1 MSNATILDLPPV
13 TLPLDAP
20 NSFLE
25 ISVLEAGVEVSR
37 RVAADNIGAGAGGL
51 AGLSDVDLAGQAQF
65 DLLVNVDGT
74 NWEDTAGK
82 LTYDTVTGA
91 LSIVDPGGT
100 DTFSITPDGTNV
112 TLDVGAHSGLNIENA
127 SIIRI
132 NGGGVNLRDGS
143 SLTILDSTNARSVAF
158 NWSIPDFLLNPD
170 SLTEQIV
177 FNFSGV
183 LTNQGL
189 RTNRPFW
196 FNEQA
201 AAGDTTA
208 ARGQFWVRD
217 DVPNVPMFTNDDDVD
232 FVLNQ
237 DAYFALTATDRVVG
251 SNAGS
256 SQTGDSVFLANALAG
271 DVNIA
276 DNVIAIGSSA
286 LAVAAQLD
294 FDGTIAIGQNAG
306 ALLTDTRDPWV
317 IIGKD
322 AAANMPGAAFHDGNT
337 VIGTEALLNNT
348 STNMQG
354 VTVLGHRAGFRING
368 AVAVTGSTIIG
379 FEAAGD
385 GTPQTASVTNS
396 VIIGFRALS
405 NYGPTQVGN
414 LVVIGRNAG
423 QDISGDDDSVIIGAD
438 AFLQGSG
445 GDDSVFIGSSC
456 YGSATG
462 SMKSVYIGQAAGGS
476 TALGDFNV
484 VIGSQSLTTPGAT
497 GLDHSVMLGFSVGN
511 DIGSETALFLVESTQ
526 GTTSFVNRPYLYGS
540 TLNGNLALLSVNDT
554 STQDENGTRNIPSW
568 GSANGVWTMSGAG
581 TDLGATGDA
590 DFMHSWIRNADTA
603 LMLQFPSDET
613 ISLLH
618 NGTDSIFANSVG
630 AMVFSPNSVEGLRL
644 AEDNSG
650 VLQVP
655 SAAVTIT
662 AFAGG
667 GQGSA
672 TALIHSYNVITVVA
686 TAGDSVRL
694 PDVFSV
700 NSLVYI
706 KNDDPADAADVFP
719 AVGDDLGAGLNT
731 AVSLPAGE
739 SVTFIATAGSSTW
752 TELIVAPG
760 SAPITVATSLL
771 ATNPA
776 GPAIVDEAATSL
788 NPTIIVNQAELDTG
802 FGWTSADRMSAVGGG
817 VLIAEFLNVGGVH
830 QFIIPQQD
838 NASFPSV
845 AFGDGDTGWYENAD
859 DFLSLAHGGVRTWAT
874 SASVIQGIVA
884 GSVSLRNELASATNP
899 TVNPAGDAGTGLG
912 SAGTG
917 AVSIITSSVE
927 SLRFTAGSGSQSGG
941 ALHSPSADLTITALP
956 GGGQS
961 GATVLK
967 HSYNVVTTVATFNDS
982 VQLPSV
988 FAINTT
994 VTVKNE
1000 GAAQLAIFPA
1010 AGDDAGEGANTLV
1023 PLQTGNSITFI
1034 ATVADSTWT
1043 LLDTGGIAT
1052 ALLGLNNNGPQ
1063 IADILATLTVPNL
1076 IPNKPDV
1083 DTGTGW
1089 GGNDI
1094 LVHIAGGV
1102 EAQQFRELNSGVVF
1116 APHAS
1121 LAVTA
1126 FAGGGQ
1132 GSATAL
1138 VSSYNVITTVATAG
1152 DSVRLP
1158 DIYSTNAVIYIKN
1171 DDAAEACD
1179 VFPASGDDLG
1189 AGVNTAVSLAAG
1201 ASASFICTVA
1211 SSTWTPFIVDAAPTV
1226 PTSLV
1231 ASNAAGPEIE
1241 DAAATAANPTLIPN
1255 RANNTDGVGSAGA
1268 GSVSLIALALEAVRY
1283 TGLSGQVLTIPD
1295 RQSVVAEDT
1304 LFTQAAA
1311 TQISS
1316 SLTIIDSPEEAAGT
1330 KLPLVFPVD
1339 TIIEFNYPD
1348 PSDSEEGTTLYPGV
1362 GDDLGDGVNVARI
1375 MPVGSW
1381 KFRATV
1387 ADSTWE
1393 QMAQGATSVASRDAT
1408 GPAIIDLG
1416 ANGDPLILIRR
1427 DANFGWGSEGA
1438 SEINLK
1444 MTGFNVE
1451 RYVRTASGALI
1462 SRANQTITANAGG
1475 GQGSAT
1481 EILSTMCRVSTVA
1494 TTGDSVRLPTTF
1506 LTNTE
1511 IEVFNAGANAMDVF
1525 PASGDDLGAGVDTAV
1540 SVAVGAL
1547 TRFKSMDTTVWVQC
1561 WTG

>member
-1 MSNATILDLPPV
+1 MPNIKISDLPPIA
-13 TLPLDAP
+13 LPIDL
-20 NSFLE
+20 NTSFLE
-25 ISVLEAGVEVSR
+25 VQTVEGGEDVSRKATVDQIAQAGGAPADATYVTLSLNPTLSNERTLDGEAGVVSITDNGAGLT
-37 RVAADNIGAGAGGL
+37 VEIGIDALGIDTAKLAADAVDNTKL
-51 AGLSDVDLAGQAQF
+51 ADMAQDTIKGRQTGSGTGDPEDLTAAQ
-65 DLLVNVDGT
+65 VV
-74 NWEDTAGK
+74 A
-82 LTYDTVTGA
+82 
-91 LSIVDPGGT
+91 
-100 DTFSITPDGTNV
+100 
-112 TLDVGAHSGLNIENA
+112 
-127 SIIRI
+127 IIS
-132 NGGGVNLRDGS
+132 S
-143 SLTILDSTNARSVAF
+143 SLPPSGYFILS
-158 NWSIPDFLLNPD
+158 
-170 SLTEQIV
+170 
-177 FNFSGV
+177 
-183 LTNQGL
+183 
-189 RTNRPFW
+189 
-196 FNEQA
+196 
-201 AAGDTTA
+201 
-208 ARGQFWVRD
+208 
-217 DVPNVPMFTNDDDVD
+217 
-232 FVLNQ
+232 
-237 DAYFALTATDRVVG
+237 ATDRVVG
-251 SNAGS
+251 SNAGT

-354 VTVLGHRAGFRING
+354 VTVLGHRAGFRISG

-385 GTPQTASVTNS
+385 GTPQVASVTNS

-462 SMKSVYIGQAAGGS
+462 SMKSVYIGQAAGGA

-603 LMLQFPSDET
+603 LMLQFPTDDT

-618 NGTDSIFANSVG
+618 NGTDSIIANSAG
-630 AMVFSPNSVEGLRL
+630 AMRLNGIGDVILSSNSVEGFRL
-644 AEDNSG
+644 AEDNG
-650 VLQVP
+650 GILQVP
-655 SAAVTIT
+655 SATLAIT

-667 GQGSA
+667 GQ
-672 TALIHSYNVITVVA
+672 V
-686 TAGDSVRL
+686 
-694 PDVFSV
+694 
-700 NSLVYI
+700 
-706 KNDDPADAADVFP
+706 
-719 AVGDDLGAGLNT
+719 
-731 AVSLPAGE
+731 
-739 SVTFIATAGSSTW
+739 
-752 TELIVAPG
+752 
-760 SAPITVATSLL
+760 
-771 ATNPA
+771 
-776 GPAIVDEAATSL
+776 
-788 NPTIIVNQAELDTG
+788 
-802 FGWTSADRMSAVGGG
+802 SAV
-817 VLIAEFLNVGGVH
+817 
-830 QFIIPQQD
+830 P
-838 NASFPSV
+838 
-845 AFGDGDTGWYENAD
+845 
-859 DFLSLAHGGVRTWAT
+859 
-874 SASVIQGIVA
+874 
-884 GSVSLRNELASATNP
+884 
-899 TVNPAGDAGTGLG
+899 
-912 SAGTG
+912 
-917 AVSIITSSVE
+917 
-927 SLRFTAGSGSQSGG
+927 
-941 ALHSPSADLTITALP
+941 LT
-956 GGGQS
+956 Q
-961 GATVLK
+961 
-967 HSYNVVTTVATFNDS
+967 SYNVVTTVATFNDS
-982 VQLPSV
+982 VRLPDV
-988 FAINTT
+988 FAVNSL
-994 VTVKNE
+994 VEVKNE

-1010 AGDDAGEGANTLV
+1010 SGDDAGEGVDTLV

-1034 ATVADSTWT
+1034 ATVANSTWT

-1102 EAQQFRELNSGVVF
+1102 QAQQFRELVGGVFF
-1116 APHAS
+1116 APATS
-1121 LAVTA
+1121 LTVTA

-1138 VSSYNVITTVATAG
+1138 INSYNIITTVATAG

-1158 DIYSTNAVIYIKN
+1158 DIFSVNAVVYIKN
-1171 DDAAEACD
+1171 DGAETAD

-1189 AGVNTAVSLAAG
+1189 AGVDTAVSLAAG
-1201 ASASFICTVA
+1201 QSISFIATVS
-1211 SSTWTPFIVDAAPTV
+1211 SSTWTPFIVDTV
-1226 PTSLV
+1226 SGGVATSLLATNPAGPAIVDEAATSLNPTIIVNQAELDTGFGWTSADRISAVGGGVLIAEFLNTAGVHQIIVPQDNQAGSPAIAFGDGDTGFHEFFDDRLALTLGGSNFILFDNSILTMQITGTIRSTNSAGFALLNETASATNPTLNPSFSDADTGLGLSAADQLALIAGGVRV
-1231 ASNAAGPEIE
+1231 ANLTEAAGVVQLIVPQQDNAASPSIAFGDGNTGFYENADNFLSVAIAGVRE
-1241 DAAATAANPTLIPN
+1241 FAWGAGTFQGITSGAGAIFNEATTATNPTLIPF
-1255 RANNTDGVGSAGA
+1255 NTDADTGIGSAG
-1268 GSVSLIALALEAVRY
+1268 SNILSLIAGGIEGVRY
-1283 TGLSGQVLTIPD
+1283 TGANSQVLATPD
-1295 RQSVVAEDT
+1295 RQTVVAEDT

-1311 TQISS
+1311 TEIFS
-1316 SLTIIDSPEEAAGT
+1316 SLAIIDSPEEAAGT

-1339 TIIEFNYPD
+1339 TIIEFNYGD
-1348 PSDSEEGTTLYPGV
+1348 PSASEEGTTLYPGV
-1362 GDDLGDGVNVARI
+1362 GDDLGAGVNTAVI
-1375 MPVGSW
+1375 LPIGSW

-1393 QMAQGATSVASRDAT
+1393 EMSQGATALKGRDAT
-1408 GPAIIDLG
+1408 APAIVDLP
-1416 ANGDPLILIRR
+1416 ADGDPHILIRR
-1427 DANFGWGSEGA
+1427 DFMAGWGSEA
-1438 SEINLK
+1438 AAELNLK
-1444 MTGFNVE
+1444 MTGFNAE
-1451 RYVRTASGALI
+1451 RYVRTASGVLI
-1462 SRANQTITANAGG
+1462 SRGNQTITANAGG

-1506 LTNTE
+1506 LVNTE

-1547 TRFKSMDTTVWVQC
+1547 TRFKSMDATVWVQC